1 MFLPSMTFLSDKY
14 TYEDYL
20 KLDFE
25 LNSPDDIW
33 EKAIDI
39 FKSRVDSR
47 FFLAIDKLMEN
58 KNAYEML
65 KYGFAI
71 MTLQCSLIDTF
82 AKFRYGSNNQTVRFK
97 NFLKEYLIKGKD
109 ENKEYLSKKF
119 YKDIRCGLVHSGA
132 TENMSGLSC
141 HLPNLITVLDN
152 GAISVD
158 IFVMD
163 KELRNYYN
171 WYIKKLENKKEE
183 TLRRNFVNIMDTVC
197 KVK

>member
-1 MFLPSMTFLSDKY
+1 
-14 TYEDYL
+14 
-20 KLDFE
+20 
-25 LNSPDDIW
+25 
-33 EKAIDI
+33 
-39 FKSRVDSR
+39 
-47 FFLAIDKLMEN
+47 
-58 KNAYEML
+58 
-65 KYGFAI
+65 
-71 MTLQCSLIDTF
+71 
-82 AKFRYGSNNQTVRFK
+82 
-97 NFLKEYLIKGKD
+97 
-109 ENKEYLSKKF
+109 
-119 YKDIRCGLVHSGA
+119 
-132 TENMSGLSC
+132 MSGLSC